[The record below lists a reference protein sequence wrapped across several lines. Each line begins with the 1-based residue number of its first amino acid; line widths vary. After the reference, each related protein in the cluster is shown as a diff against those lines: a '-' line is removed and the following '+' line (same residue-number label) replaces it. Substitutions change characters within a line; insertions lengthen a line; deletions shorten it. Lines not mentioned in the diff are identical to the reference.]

1 MKVIP
6 ELLDVTNRR
15 RFLNMSLGACAITPF
30 FTPSFFQLA
39 GSLSRSLTKEER
51 DSMTP
56 SQVIE
61 ELKKGNV

>member
-30 FTPSFFQLA
+30 FTPSFN
-39 GSLSRSLTKEER
+39 GC
-51 DSMTP
+51 
-56 SQVIE
+56 
-61 ELKKGNV
+61 